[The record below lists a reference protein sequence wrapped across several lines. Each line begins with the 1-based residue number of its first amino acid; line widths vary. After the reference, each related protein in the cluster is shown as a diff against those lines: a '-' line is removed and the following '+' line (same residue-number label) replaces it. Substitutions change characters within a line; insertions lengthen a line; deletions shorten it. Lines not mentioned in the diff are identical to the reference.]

1 MSGPV
6 QFDEATRP
14 QVKAAGPGTASW
26 VSANAGSGKTKV
38 LTDRVARL
46 LLSGTP
52 PQRVLC
58 LTFTVAAASNMQN
71 RLVERLGGWSMLPD
85 EHLRQELL
93 RLGENPESLD
103 RERLRQARTLFAR
116 ALETPGGLRI
126 QTIHAF
132 ASTIL
137 KRFPLE
143 AGVSPQFNSLDDLTA
158 LRIREEVLDSV
169 CVSSPATFASLADH
183 VSATGLN
190 ELVEEISGNRAGFA
204 GRVSEDD
211 LCRIFDLP
219 LPLCPPT
226 ERIRQFLTEA
236 DAGSIRELTNLL
248 LKGSSTDLRA
258 ADRLKQLNFN
268 DPSMTDFEHLAS
280 VFLFGEGAAE
290 PFMPKFGR
298 FPTKAVREQLGA
310 LASWLE
316 DFMNRVCLEREMIL
330 RAAAAEKSL
339 LLHRFAGDLL
349 AEYELRKS
357 RDSSLD
363 FEDLIL
369 KTLALLR
376 NPETAQWVLF
386 KLDGGID
393 HILVDEAQ
401 DVSRPQ
407 WNIISGIAD
416 EFTSGKGARE
426 GRRTVFAVGDE
437 KQSIYGFQGAAPE
450 KFEEMRDHFRRRYTR
465 AGQEFLESDLQ
476 FSFRSSRAILEV
488 VDRIFEDRPEPG
500 FAGGTDHRA
509 FKDRLPGRVDLWPVV
524 EEPEGP
530 VATEWYGARLLPGEM
545 RAQARLAKLL
555 AAEIRRMTDP
565 NSGVSLDTGE
575 GARPVEFGD
584 ILILFRRRNELFHSV
599 INELKSAGLPVAGT
613 DRMLL
618 SESLAVLDVR
628 ALLYFLAT
636 PSDDL
641 SLAAALR
648 SPLFRM
654 TEDELFSV
662 AHGRNRRTLWKS
674 LKEREA
680 DFSGIVAVIRDMQRM
695 TDRLKP
701 YELIEHLLTVHRGR
715 ELLSSRLGNEIS
727 EPIDAFLQ
735 QAISYDRE
743 EASTLTGFLEW
754 SDNDLEIKRQLD
766 QAGNEVRV
774 MTIHGAKGLESPI
787 VIVPDTNDRRATG
800 VRDKLLTVDG
810 VPLWDVTKNRRPYVL
825 TNAVAHNDEQA
836 ENEHLR
842 LMYVALTRA
851 ESWLIVAAA
860 GKAGEE
866 SWHGII
872 ESGLSKCSP
881 TTVEVPDPASCDW
894 PFGNFQRHSFGEWPA
909 PCAPPERPETGS
921 DQLPGWLHEAAPEP
935 EQPPSLRSPS
945 GLGGEKSLPVPDSA
959 EKAEGSEH
967 AAGAMERGTL
977 VHLLLEHLP
986 AGGGKKRRS
995 RAKAILGCTHPDLD
1009 EDLFRDVYK
1018 EATRILDDPELKF
1031 LFGKGSLAEVGIT
1044 ASLKGLNG
1052 DRVLGYV
1059 DRLVAEGDRVLA
1071 VDFKSNVAVPSSES
1085 EMPEAILRQ
1094 LGAYQE
1100 ALEQI
1105 HPDRQVNVAVL
1116 WTRTGEFMQIGPELC
1131 RQALARSLKA
1141 PDQSNSGGPAEF
1153 DAFGE
1158 MFK

>member
-1 MSGPV
+1 MKRICS
-6 QFDEATRP
+6 
-14 QVKAAGPGTASW
+14 
-26 VSANAGSGKTKV
+26 
-38 LTDRVARL
+38 
-46 LLSGTP
+46 
-52 PQRVLC
+52 
-58 LTFTVAAASNMQN
+58 
-71 RLVERLGGWSMLPD
+71 ER
-85 EHLRQELL
+85 
-93 RLGENPESLD
+93 
-103 RERLRQARTLFAR
+103 
-116 ALETPGGLRI
+116 GL
-126 QTIHAF
+126 
-132 ASTIL
+132 
-137 KRFPLE
+137 
-143 AGVSPQFNSLDDLTA
+143 
-158 LRIREEVLDSV
+158 
-169 CVSSPATFASLADH
+169 
-183 VSATGLN
+183 
-190 ELVEEISGNRAGFA
+190 
-204 GRVSEDD
+204 
-211 LCRIFDLP
+211 
-219 LPLCPPT
+219 
-226 ERIRQFLTEA
+226 
-236 DAGSIRELTNLL
+236 
-248 LKGSSTDLRA
+248 
-258 ADRLKQLNFN
+258 
-268 DPSMTDFEHLAS
+268 
-280 VFLFGEGAAE
+280 
-290 PFMPKFGR
+290 
-298 FPTKAVREQLGA
+298 
-310 LASWLE
+310 
-316 DFMNRVCLEREMIL
+316 IL

-369 KTLALLR
+369 KTLDLLR
-376 NPETAQWVLF
+376 NPETAQWVLY

-450 KFEEMRDHFRRRYTR
+450 KFEQMRDHFQSRYKQ
-465 AGQEFLESDLQ
+465 AGQEFVEEDLL
-476 FSFRSSRAILEV
+476 FSFRSSPAILEV

-500 FAGGTDHRA
+500 FAGGTNHRA
-509 FKDRLPGRVDLWPVV
+509 FKDQLPGRVDLWPVV
-524 EEPEGP
+524 EEPVGP
-530 VATEWYGARLLPGEM
+530 ESTEWYGVRLLPGEM
-545 RAQARLAKLL
+545 RAQSRLAKLL

-565 NSGVSLDTGE
+565 NGGESLKTGE
-575 GARPVEFGD
+575 GTRPVKFGD

-613 DRMLL
+613 DRMQL
-618 SESLAVLDVR
+618 SENLAVLDVR
-628 ALLYFLAT
+628 ALLSFLAT

-662 AHGRNRRTLWKS
+662 AHGRKGKTLWKS
-674 LKEREA
+674 LKERESE
-680 DFSGIVAVIRDMQRM
+680 FPGIVAVVRDMRRM

-715 ELLSSRLGNEIS
+715 ELLASRLGNEIS
-727 EPIDAFLQ
+727 EPLDAFLQ

-743 EASTLTGFLEW
+743 EASSLTGFLEW

-787 VIVPDTNDRRATG
+787 VIVPDTNDRKATG

-810 VPLWDVTKNRRPYVL
+810 VPLWDVTRNRRPDVL

-872 ESGLSKCSP
+872 RSGLSQCSP
-881 TTVEVPDPASCDW
+881 TTVEVPDPAACDW
-894 PFGNFQRHSFGEWPA
+894 PFESFQRHSFGEWPA
-909 PCAPPERPETGS
+909 PCEPTKHPGAGS
-921 DQLPGWLHEAAPEP
+921 DRLPGWLHEAAPSP
-935 EQPPSLRSPS
+935 VQPPTLRSPS
-945 GLGGEKSLPVPDSA
+945 GLGGDKSLPVPDSA
-959 EKAEGSEH
+959 EKAEASEH
-967 AAGAMERGTL
+967 ADDAMERGTL

-986 AGGGKKRRS
+986 TEGGKKRRS
-995 RAKAILGCTHPDLD
+995 RARAILGCTHPDLG
-1009 EDLFRDVYK
+1009 EDQFRDVYR
-1018 EATRILDDPELKF
+1018 EATRVLDDPELKL
-1031 LFGKGSLAEVGIT
+1031 LFGAGSLAEVGIT
-1044 ASLKGLNG
+1044 ANLKGLNG

-1059 DRLVAEGDRVLA
+1059 DRLIAEGDRVLA
-1071 VDFKSNVAVPSSES
+1071 VDFKSNIAVPSSES
-1085 EMPEAILRQ
+1085 EVPEAILRQ

-1105 HPDRQVNVAVL
+1105 YPDRRVNVAVL
-1116 WTRTGEFMQIGPELC
+1116 WTRTGELMHIEPELC
-1131 RQALARSLKA
+1131 RQALARSPQA
-1141 PDQSNSGGPAEF
+1141 PDQSKPGGTDDF
-1153 DAFGE
+1153 DVQAFGE

>member
-1 MSGPV
+1 M
-6 QFDEATRP
+6 
-14 QVKAAGPGTASW
+14 
-26 VSANAGSGKTKV
+26 

-169 CVSSPATFASLADH
+169 CVSSPATFARLADH
-183 VSATGLN
+183 VSAMGLN

-211 LCRIFDLP
+211 LCRILGLP
-219 LPLCPPT
+219 LPYLPPAD
-226 ERIRQFLTEA
+226 RIRQFLTDA
-236 DAGSIRELTNLL
+236 DAKSIRELIKLL
-248 LKGSSTDLRA
+248 LKGSITDLKA

-268 DPSMTDFEHLAS
+268 DPSMADFDILEG
-280 VFLFGEGAAE
+280 VFLFGAGATE
-290 PFMPKFGR
+290 PFSPKSGR

-310 LASWLE
+310 LAPWLE
-316 DFMNRVCLEREMIL
+316 DFMERVGNGREMIL

-339 LLHRFAGDLL
+339 LLHRFASDLL

-369 KTLALLR
+369 KTLDLLS
-376 NPETAQWVLF
+376 NPETAQWVLY

-416 EFTSGKGARE
+416 EFTSGKGARG
-426 GRRTVFAVGDE
+426 GRRTVFGVGDE

-450 KFEEMRDHFRRRYTR
+450 KFEEMRDHFRGRYTQ
-465 AGQEFLESDLQ
+465 AGQEFIEADLQ
-476 FSFRSSRAILEV
+476 FSFRSSRAILNV
-488 VDRIFEDRPEPG
+488 VDRIFQDRPEPG
-500 FAGGTDHRA
+500 FAGGTNHRA
-509 FKDRLPGRVDLWPVV
+509 FKDQLPGRVDLWPVV

-530 VATEWYGARLLPGEM
+530 ESTEWYGARLLPGEM

-565 NSGVSLDTGE
+565 NSGVSLNTGR
-575 GARPVEFGD
+575 GTRAVNFGD
-584 ILILFRRRNELFHSV
+584 ILILFRRRNDLFHSV

-618 SESLAVLDVR
+618 SENLAVLDVR
-628 ALLYFLAT
+628 ALLSFLAT

-662 AHGRNRRTLWKS
+662 AHGRCKGKTLWKS
-674 LKEREA
+674 LKERKG
-680 DFSGIVAVIRDMQRM
+680 DFRGIVAVIRDMQRM

-715 ELLSSRLGNEIS
+715 ELLASRLGNEIS
-727 EPIDAFLQ
+727 EPLDAFLQ

-743 EASTLTGFLEW
+743 EASSLTGFLEW

-766 QAGNEVRV
+766 QAGGEVRV

-787 VIVPDTNDRRATG
+787 VIVPDTNDRKADG

-810 VPLWDVTKNRRPYVL
+810 VPLWDVTRNRRPDVL
-825 TNAVAHNDEQA
+825 TNAVAHNAEQA

-860 GKAGEE
+860 GKASEE

-872 ESGLSKCSP
+872 ASGLSKCSP
-881 TTVEVPDPASCDW
+881 TTVKVPDPAGCDW
-894 PFGNFQRHSFGEWPA
+894 PFDSFQRHSFGEWPA
-909 PCAPPERPETGS
+909 PCAPPERPEAGS
-921 DQLPGWLHEAAPEP
+921 DRLPGWLHEAAPVP
-935 EQPPSLRSPS
+935 EQSPVLRSPS
-945 GLGGEKSLPVPDSA
+945 GLGGEKSLPVPDSTG
-959 EKAEGSEH
+959 KAAGSEY
-967 AAGAMERGTL
+967 AGGAMERGTL

-986 AGGGKKRRS
+986 AEDGRKRRS
-995 RAKAILGCTHPDLD
+995 RAKAILGCTHPGLG
-1009 EDLFRDVYK
+1009 EELFGDVYR
-1018 EATRILDDPELKF
+1018 EATRILDDPGLKF
-1031 LFGKGSLAEVGIT
+1031 LFGKGSHAEAGIT

-1059 DRLVAEGDRVLA
+1059 DRLIAESDRVLA
-1071 VDFKSNVAVPSSES
+1071 VDFKSNVAVPTSES
-1085 EMPEAILRQ
+1085 EVPEAILRQ

-1105 HPDRQVNVAVL
+1105 YPDRRVNVAVL
-1116 WTRTGEFMQIGPELC
+1116 WTRTGELMHIGPELC
-1131 RQALARSLKA
+1131 REALARSPRA
-1141 PDQSNSGGPAEF
+1141 PDQSNPGGSAEF
-1153 DAFGE
+1153 DTFGE